1 MLYGNLMKLKHE
13 TNGSLMKID
22 PSHTAVPIKFTFTI
36 PVGEFSMVF
45 LNSACRFSQGIDI
58 HFLHCRQKISE
69 SLHKNLAD
77 HGKSRYNS
85 MQRKAIA
92 SAPVVTGSGFY
103 AEIQRFFWRQCRKW
117 MSILRLK
124 YHETASTVRKS
135 IEIHDSNG
143 KCKFSW
149 R

>member
-69 SLHKNLAD
+69 SLHK
-77 HGKSRYNS
+77 
-85 MQRKAIA
+85 
-92 SAPVVTGSGFY
+92 
-103 AEIQRFFWRQCRKW
+103 
-117 MSILRLK
+117 
-124 YHETASTVRKS
+124 
-135 IEIHDSNG
+135 
-143 KCKFSW
+143 KFS
-149 R
+149 RSRLEQIQQYAKKSHCICSSRDRLRFLCRDSEIFLATVQEMDVNS